1 MFLRLICHIF
11 LAKVLEIYEAKLPAG
26 LLYDV
31 TCLSMRG
38 IWPLWPILWY
48 FLPFLRILL
57 WHTPTMGQPAQTWDW
72 QRPPPRDNSLIILMS
87 DIFSLADKKSADNR
101 SRFPLMFTFIT
112 HVFHQRREKAEMDWL
127 VDSMKIQLKA
137 LYLLSEE
144 LSLSCQKRRLLPG
157 QNWVGDWELFLK
169 IDNFGQDWQF
179 WPG

>member
-1 MFLRLICHIF
+1 MRKFANPDKLFAKRTFEYNEYFAGKRFQINHLNFLRLLYHIF

-101 SRFPLMFTFIT
+101 SRVPLMFTFIT
-112 HVFHQRREKAEMDWL
+112 FIIHVFHQRREKPETD
-127 VDSMKIQLKA
+127 
-137 LYLLSEE
+137 
-144 LSLSCQKRRLLPG
+144 
-157 QNWVGDWELFLK
+157 
-169 IDNFGQDWQF
+169 
-179 WPG
+179 

>member
-1 MFLRLICHIF
+1 MGRSTCCKGNIPVQQFANLQIQTNCLERGRSSTMNILQEKGFKSTTSNVFALYHIF

-38 IWPLWPILWY
+38 IWPLWPILWD

-101 SRFPLMFTFIT
+101 SRAPLMFTFIT
-112 HVFHQRREKAEMDWL
+112 FIIHDFHQRRERPERD
-127 VDSMKIQLKA
+127 
-137 LYLLSEE
+137 
-144 LSLSCQKRRLLPG
+144 
-157 QNWVGDWELFLK
+157 
-169 IDNFGQDWQF
+169 
-179 WPG
+179 

>member
-1 MFLRLICHIF
+1 MFAKRTFEYNEYFAGKRFQINHLNFLRLLYHIF

-38 IWPLWPILWY
+38 IWPLWPILWD

-112 HVFHQRREKAEMDWL
+112 HVFHQRREKAEMD
-127 VDSMKIQLKA
+127 
-137 LYLLSEE
+137 
-144 LSLSCQKRRLLPG
+144 
-157 QNWVGDWELFLK
+157 
-169 IDNFGQDWQF
+169 
-179 WPG
+179 

>member
-1 MFLRLICHIF
+1 MGQPIAKVQVQYNNLQTCKSTQIVCKEDVKVQLIFCKKNILNRPLQMFLRLLYHIF

-101 SRFPLMFTFIT
+101 SRAPLMFTFIT
-112 HVFHQRREKAEMDWL
+112 FIIHIFHQHPEKAEMD
-127 VDSMKIQLKA
+127 
-137 LYLLSEE
+137 
-144 LSLSCQKRRLLPG
+144 
-157 QNWVGDWELFLK
+157 
-169 IDNFGQDWQF
+169 
-179 WPG
+179 